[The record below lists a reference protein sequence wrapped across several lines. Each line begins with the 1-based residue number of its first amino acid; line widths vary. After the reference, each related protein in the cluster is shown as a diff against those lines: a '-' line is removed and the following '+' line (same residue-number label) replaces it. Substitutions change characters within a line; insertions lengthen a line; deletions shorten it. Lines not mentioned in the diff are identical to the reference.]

1 MEKRKMKLWKKVL
14 IAILI
19 IFIILV
25 ILAIWR
31 YNILTDIYEKNNE
44 KFSTSNY
51 YYYSKTDDTIMESW
65 KKDQITKVNLKQVNG
80 EGDVTIWKNEST
92 REEYVFY
99 NKQKIYTESQGA
111 VLGITPAGFS
121 LEPDTNNRILI
132 AINPIV
138 YIGTKEYDNKECY
151 YVKIDEQEEYI
162 EKETGL
168 IIHSTSEIG
177 ERNITYRFN
186 DITDEEIEMPDI
198 NQYEHSGI

>member
-51 YYYSKTDDTIMESW
+51 YYYSETDDTIMESW

-92 REEYVFY
+92 GEEYVFY

-121 LEPDTNNRILI
+121 LEPDANNRILI

-198 NQYEHSGI
+198 KQYEHSGI

>member
-51 YYYSKTDDTIMESW
+51 YYYSKTDDTIMEAW

-92 REEYVFY
+92 GEEYAFY
-99 NKQKIYTESQGA
+99 KKQKIYTESQGA

-121 LEPDTNNRILI
+121 LEPDANNRILI

-168 IIHSTSEIG
+168 LLAVFQDNKQIRSIEYEFG
-177 ERNITYRFN
+177 EV
-186 DITDEEIEMPDI
+186 TDEDVAKPDLS
-198 NQYEHSGI
+198 QYEYME

>member
-1 MEKRKMKLWKKVL
+1 MGKRKMKLWKKVL

-92 REEYVFY
+92 GEEYVFY

>member
-31 YNILTDIYEKNNE
+31 YNILTDIYEKNIE

-92 REEYVFY
+92 GEEYVFY

>member
-92 REEYVFY
+92 GEEYVFY

-111 VLGITPAGFS
+111 VLGTTPAGFS

-151 YVKIDEQEEYI
+151 YVK
-162 EKETGL
+162 
-168 IIHSTSEIG
+168 
-177 ERNITYRFN
+177 R
-186 DITDEEIEMPDI
+186 
-198 NQYEHSGI
+198 

>member
-51 YYYSKTDDTIMESW
+51 YYYSKTDDTIMEAW

-92 REEYVFY
+92 GEEYAFY

-121 LEPDTNNRILI
+121 LEPDANNRILI

-186 DITDEEIEMPDI
+186 DITVEEIEMPDI

>member
-92 REEYVFY
+92 GEEYVFY

-111 VLGITPAGFS
+111 ILGITPAGFS
-121 LEPDTNNRILI
+121 LEPDANNRILI

>member
-121 LEPDTNNRILI
+121 LEPDANNRILI

>member
-92 REEYVFY
+92 GEEYVFY

-121 LEPDTNNRILI
+121 LEPDANNRILI

-198 NQYEHSGI
+198 NQYEDSGI

>member
-92 REEYVFY
+92 GEEYVFY

-121 LEPDTNNRILI
+121 LEPDANNRILI

-138 YIGTKEYDNKECY
+138 YIGTKEYNNKECY

>member
-80 EGDVTIWKNEST
+80 EGDVTIWENEST

-121 LEPDTNNRILI
+121 LEPDANNRILI

>member
-92 REEYVFY
+92 GEEYVFY

-121 LEPDTNNRILI
+121 LEPDANNRILI